1 MSGKEKIAKL
11 GKPSMIFGLGQQRRL
26 DLIKKY
32 ADLKGKRILD
42 IGCGIGMYSQKFK
55 GEGAEVFGI
64 DIDKKNIERAKKL
77 DSLVNFLCSSAEKT
91 PFEDNFFDIV
101 FLNEVLEHVKD
112 DKKALKE
119 ALRVVRPRG
128 KIIIFAPNRLF
139 PFETHG
145 IYLFN
150 RYIYRNFPFV
160 NWLPGALRNYFCP
173 HVRVYFSGALKKLLE
188 GSKADF
194 VLIDYIWPGF
204 DKIKSRHRALAK
216 IFIGMRSFAEKNKA
230 LKKFGI
236 SIFAIIQKT

>member
-1 MSGKEKIAKL
+1 MTTEMSGKEKIAKL

-112 DKKALKE
+112 DKKPSK
-119 ALRVVRPRG
+119 
-128 KIIIFAPNRLF
+128 RLYGLSG
-139 PFETHG
+139 PGEKL
-145 IYLFN
+145 LFSPP
-150 RYIYRNFPFV
+150 I
-160 NWLPGALRNYFCP
+160 
-173 HVRVYFSGALKKLLE
+173 VYFLLRRT
-188 GSKADF
+188 GYTF
-194 VLIDYIWPGF
+194 LIV
-204 DKIKSRHRALAK
+204 
-216 IFIGMRSFAEKNKA
+216 IFTA
-230 LKKFGI
+230 
-236 SIFAIIQKT
+236 IFLL